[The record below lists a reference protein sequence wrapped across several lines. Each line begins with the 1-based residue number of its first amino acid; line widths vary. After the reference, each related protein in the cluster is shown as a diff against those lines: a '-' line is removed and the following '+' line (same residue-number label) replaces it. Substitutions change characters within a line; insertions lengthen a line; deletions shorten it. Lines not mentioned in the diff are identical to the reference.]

1 MQPLSG
7 MDSFLFGLYAVVV
20 VGSLCGLRAALRL
33 GAMAHRIALLE
44 QRLVLLHRAPER
56 TGLPLEP
63 SLAPAVRALEPSIAP
78 AAHPGE
84 PRLAPASEAPPAVW
98 PVPAAAMAPPRAV
111 PAAPPVPSA
120 WPVPLAA
127 PRSPDADWWHRF
139 ELQAGTRW
147 VTWLGAGALVIAAAL
162 FVKLAIDRG
171 WLGPAARLALGGAG
185 GVGLLLAGRRAHR
198 AEMRPLAQGLVGAGL
213 GVLYV
218 ATYVAFA
225 SYGLI
230 ARELVFGAMIGVTI
244 TGCAIA
250 LRHDAQPVA
259 VLALLGGL
267 LTPIAVSS
275 GGGSRDALLAY
286 LLVLDAGAL
295 AIAFVRRWAALELL
309 ALAGTWVLFGG
320 WLARAHDAAARPAE
334 LAWLAAFHLMFVALP
349 FGAQLRRRLA
359 PAPGRSFLVG
369 ANALAALVCAAAIL
383 DGERRPLGA
392 VVLGM
397 AVLYAALDAVVR
409 RRSAAGARGDLGL
422 AALAAAL
429 VTLAVP
435 LLLRDQA
442 VTLAWSLEALV
453 LLALGFHDRRR
464 VLRLGALGVL
474 ALALLHGIGSSWP
487 IHAAGF
493 RPFANLAFGSAAIA
507 PLAALLFARIHHAL
521 SERGDARDRW
531 HGTAALLVG
540 SAAILALAHNELARY
555 FALVGR
561 RDLGDA
567 AVPLVWAT
575 GSLLGLAAIARRP
588 SPPAAIVA
596 AAAAA
601 ALMAAGLCA
610 AAYRAPAHPDALLA
624 LNLRFVAAAVTAL
637 AIAANAAALGRRA
650 PEHARL
656 AWAAALAGFG
666 VAIGAEAY
674 LHYAAVDPF
683 AHAGRR
689 AHTALSIAWSGY
701 AAALLAIGF
710 LRRRRR
716 FRLAGLGLLGLVA
729 IKLLLIDLAGAPQAY
744 RVLSFLVV
752 GALMIAVSYAYHR
765 LERRPG
771 PPES

>member
-1 MQPLSG
+1 
-7 MDSFLFGLYAVVV
+7 
-20 VGSLCGLRAALRL
+20 
-33 GAMAHRIALLE
+33 
-44 QRLVLLHRAPER
+44 
-56 TGLPLEP
+56 
-63 SLAPAVRALEPSIAP
+63 
-78 AAHPGE
+78 
-84 PRLAPASEAPPAVW
+84 
-98 PVPAAAMAPPRAV
+98 
-111 PAAPPVPSA
+111 
-120 WPVPLAA
+120 
-127 PRSPDADWWHRF
+127 
-139 ELQAGTRW
+139 
-147 VTWLGAGALVIAAAL
+147 VIAAAL

-275 GGGSRDALLAY
+275 GGGSRDALFSY

-334 LAWLAAFHLMFVALP
+334 LAWLAAFHLIFVALP

-359 PAPGRSFLVG
+359 PAPGRALLVG
-369 ANALAALVCAAAIL
+369 ANALAALACAAAIL

-474 ALALLHGIGSSWP
+474 ALALLHGIGASWP

-493 RPFANLAFGSAAIA
+493 RPFANLAFGSAALA

-540 SAAILALAHNELARY
+540 SAAILALAHNELAQY

-561 RDLGDA
+561 RDLGGA

-575 GSLLGLAAIARRP
+575 GSLLGLAAIARRG
-588 SPPAAIVA
+588 SAAPAAIGA
-596 AAAAA
+596 AATAA
-601 ALMAAGLCA
+601 ALIAAVLCA
-610 AAYRAPAHPDALLA
+610 AAYRAPGHPDALLA

-637 AIAANAAALGRRA
+637 AIAANAAVIGRRA
-650 PEHARL
+650 PEHRLL

-771 PPES
+771 PPEA